1 MKKEFE
7 GYVDRDLEYG
17 YIGVSSS
24 DVGDTVNDMI
34 SQYEGS
40 WVKVTVI
47 IEEIEN
53 EKEDGEED
61 EE

>member
-1 MKKEFE
+1 MKKEFD

-17 YIGVSSS
+17 YIGVGCS
-24 DVGDTVNDMI
+24 DVGDSVNNMI

-47 IEEIEN
+47 IEEIET
-53 EKEDGEED
+53 EDEEEED